1 MSFDQFRRL
10 PGAGDNFGK
19 VFVFN
24 DFCIG
29 FTIFPTISIIR
40 TSNDNRACTHTIFE
54 SNSSVWTDLIYYTS
68 RPRMFFS
75 SNSNSRERLTCDMI
89 FNVENQWIIGLPLL
103 DQFNG
108 KYEYTFWF
116 IFQKE
121 KCQKYS
127 WYLSY
132 CGIEKS
138 LTTRYEILIFKC
150 QKYDNFET
158 NSFLI

>member
-1 MSFDQFRRL
+1 MINLEDCLVLVTILERFLFSMI
-10 PGAGDNFGK
+10 
-19 VFVFN
+19 FVSDLLFSHL
-24 DFCIG
+24 
-29 FTIFPTISIIR
+29 FPSKELLMTTGHI
-40 TSNDNRACTHTIFE
+40 HTIFE
-54 SNSSVWTDLIYYTS
+54 SNSSVWTDLIYYTI

-138 LTTRYEILIFKC
+138 LTTRYESLIFKC
-150 QKYDNFET
+150 QN
-158 NSFLI
+158 